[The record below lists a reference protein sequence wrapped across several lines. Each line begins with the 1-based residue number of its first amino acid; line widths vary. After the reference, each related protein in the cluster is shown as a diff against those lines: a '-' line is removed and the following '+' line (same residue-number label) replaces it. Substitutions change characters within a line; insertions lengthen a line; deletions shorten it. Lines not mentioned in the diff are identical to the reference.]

1 MKLADWEGIKDNRWK
16 QQADIEHLKD
26 PVGKR
31 LAGQLNLCY
40 VESKK
45 KIIQLTWYQHYSLFQ
60 YWSEVGIAD
69 TNEYLCN
76 RKEGED
82 YTVAWDTLQAV

>member
-1 MKLADWEGIKDNRWK
+1 MTGETSKMKLADWEGIKDNRWK
-16 QQADIEHLKD
+16 QQADIEQLKD

-31 LAGQLNLCY
+31 LAGWLNLCY

-60 YWSEVGIAD
+60 Y
-69 TNEYLCN
+69 
-76 RKEGED
+76 
-82 YTVAWDTLQAV
+82 